1 MRSLSTMAAMIIEH
15 LLCMQTIQQFS
26 TQNTLYTNYSSSKST
41 IIRLR
46 FYPDIYGIVSFS
58 HLQSLHSQVLIV
70 SLSSVR
76 TVQTSLQ

>member
-1 MRSLSTMAAMIIEH
+1 MVAMINEH
-15 LLCMQTIQQFS
+15 LLCMQTIRHPS
-26 TQNTLYTNYSSSKST
+26 TQNTLYTNYSSYKST

-58 HLQSLHSQVLIV
+58 HLQSLQSQALTV